1 MSDTA
6 WTIFTIVLAVLA
18 LVYFIAILL
27 WIFWDDLVQPDTTE
41 KPRHDIIEP
50 EPVDPA
56 SRFRNLRKPVK

>member
-6 WTIFTIVLAVLA
+6 WTIFTIVLAVSA
-18 LVYFIAILL
+18 MVYFIAILL

-41 KPRHDIIEP
+41 KLRHDIIEP
-50 EPVDPA
+50 EPIDPV